1 MQGTSLTPVWVGI
14 HDGTFDTYDR
24 SKTVTVAM
32 ERLAE
37 DGNNDLLIR
46 DFANSEGTVWDGT
59 VGTEP
64 IAPGRTLVETL
75 EFPYVPGKPLYISYA
90 SMVLPSNDFFV
101 SNGAPTAHMIV
112 DEDGNFEGAEI
123 IVWGSSVLDA
133 GTEVNDELPENTA
146 FFGQAEPDT
155 GVNEN
160 GVVTLATGFKDASED
175 GILADPIFSNAD
187 FTVSGYQVMNVKI
200 VPMEA
205 SRGLRGSD

>member
-1 MQGTSLTPVWVGI
+1 
-14 HDGTFDTYDR
+14 
-24 SKTVTVAM
+24 
-32 ERLAE
+32 
-37 DGNNDLLIR
+37 
-46 DFANSEGTVWDGT
+46 
-59 VGTEP
+59 
-64 IAPGRTLVETL
+64 
-75 EFPYVPGKPLYISYA
+75 
-90 SMVLPSNDFFV
+90 
-101 SNGAPTAHMIV
+101 MIV